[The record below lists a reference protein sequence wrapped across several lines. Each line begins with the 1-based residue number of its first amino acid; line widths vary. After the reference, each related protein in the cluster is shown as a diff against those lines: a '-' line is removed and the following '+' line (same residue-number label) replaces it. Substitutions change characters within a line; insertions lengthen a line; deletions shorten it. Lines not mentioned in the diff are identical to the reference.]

1 MPNTIDSS
9 NSWTPKRLA
18 IFRLA
23 LSSGIGPCRYA
34 QLLAQFGE
42 PVAALAGLA
51 DMRRKDVRVASLKDA
66 EAAITKAAKAGAD
79 ILLRGDDLYPFRLA
93 ETARPPLALYTM
105 GDQAILNRQMVGIVG
120 ARNASAAAKHYIE
133 DLARDLSKAGIA
145 VVSGLARGID
155 AAAHR
160 GSLDGT
166 PVGVVAG
173 GIDIVYP
180 PENADLQASIA
191 ANGVLVA
198 ESPIG
203 AKPTDRHFPRR
214 NRIVAGLASGVV
226 VIEAAERSGSL
237 ITARFALEENREVM
251 AVPGFH
257 GDPRSRGAN
266 RLIQEGAT
274 MVQSDDDVLTVLHTP
289 QPEPMIRPVKA
300 KHQKTKTSTP
310 HTPTPPTQDAES
322 AISDP
327 KDRLLSA
334 LGAAPV
340 TVDEQARE
348 CQLEAS
354 AAAAILLDLELD
366 GAVERLPGQRVMLR

>member
-1 MPNTIDSS
+1 
-9 NSWTPKRLA
+9 
-18 IFRLA
+18 
-23 LSSGIGPCRYA
+23 
-34 QLLAQFGE
+34 
-42 PVAALAGLA
+42 
-51 DMRRKDVRVASLKDA
+51 
-66 EAAITKAAKAGAD
+66 
-79 ILLRGDDLYPFRLA
+79 
-93 ETARPPLALYTM
+93 M
-105 GDQAILNRQMVGIVG
+105 GDQELLNRQMVGIVG
-120 ARNASAAAKHYIE
+120 ARNASAAAKRFIE
-133 DLARDLSKAGIA
+133 ELAQDTSKADIA

-160 GSLDGT
+160 GSVEGT
-166 PVGVVAG
+166 PLGVVAG

-191 ANGVLVA
+191 ANGILVA

-214 NRIVAGLASGVV
+214 NRIVASLASGVV
-226 VIEAAERSGSL
+226 VIEAAEKSGSL

-251 AVPGFH
+251 AIPGFP

-274 MVQSDDDVLTVLHTP
+274 MVQSADDVLKVLHTP
-289 QPEPMIRPVKA
+289 QPEPMVRSVKA
-300 KHQKTKTSTP
+300 KPRATKALTAEPPTTST
-310 HTPTPPTQDAES
+310 AEVE
-322 AISDP
+322 AAVSDP

-340 TVDEQARE
+340 TVDELARE

-354 AAAAILLDLELD
+354 VAAAILLDLELD